1 MRALQEPQFHL
12 LMTVLVIASLL
23 LDQEAGKLLPQWS
36 MPKVGLVTFTLGL
49 CWVAL
54 FAAHRIANLHKRI
67 EVLRDQLERTVS
79 RTDALEDDARQR
91 RGLPLR

>member
-1 MRALQEPQFHL
+1 MRTLTEDRFHL
-12 LMTVLVIASLL
+12 LMTVLVIGSLF
-23 LDQEAGKLLPQWS
+23 LDREAPTLLPGWH
-36 MPKVGLVTFTLGL
+36 MPEVGIVTFTLGL

-54 FAAHRIANLHKRI
+54 FAAHRIANLHARI
-67 EVLRDQLERTVS
+67 QVLADQIERAQR